1 MLYILSPPM
10 SMEALEISMS
20 AQFITTT
27 SVAFVTFTKNSQN
40 HMVVDLNFAFFYINC
55 IKGLIGRRGEKGEE
69 GEGRMGERGGW
80 EMGRGEEG
88 EERKKGRKGRRGGK
102 EGGEER
108 KEGRRRGKGGG
119 QVSLPLHSG
128 EAKHSNRS
136 YYANLQLS

>member
-69 GEGRMGERGGW
+69 GEGRMGERGG
-80 EMGRGEEG
+80 
-88 EERKKGRKGRRGGK
+88 GGGGG
-102 EGGEER
+102 EGGGEKLR
-108 KEGRRRGKGGG
+108 SFGTI
-119 QVSLPLHSG
+119 VSWALLQIW
-128 EAKHSNRS
+128 K
-136 YYANLQLS
+136 NLLTTKNLITYDY